1 TLIVAAR
8 TSAMQVHGVDE
19 TVRRARAYASVGVDA
34 VFLAG
39 VEQREQL
46 DAVAE
51 AIDIPIFLARVA
63 PALADLD
70 YLSSRRVRVALQ
82 GHLPFMAAI
91 RAVHDT
97 LSALRQGV
105 PPSEIPGVAS
115 DEMLKRLSREGDYR
129 RWTTEFLGG

>member
-1 TLIVAAR
+1 
-8 TSAMQVHGVDE
+8 
-19 TVRRARAYASVGVDA
+19 VDA

-70 YLSSRRVRVALQ
+70 YLGSRRVRVALQ

-91 RAVHDT
+91 QAVHDT
-97 LSALRQGV
+97 LGALRKGV
-105 PPSEIPGVAS
+105 PPADIPGVAS
-115 DEMLKRLSREGDYR
+115 DEMVKRLSHDRDYR
-129 RWTTEFLGG
+129 QWSKEFLGN